1 MNNFIYSDRESLD
14 YSRIK
19 VYEARRIHVHLILVP
34 KLWLIIL
41 AIN

>member
-1 MNNFIYSDRESLD
+1 MNSFIDSDRESLG

-19 VYEARRIHVHLILVP
+19 VYEARRILVHLTLVP